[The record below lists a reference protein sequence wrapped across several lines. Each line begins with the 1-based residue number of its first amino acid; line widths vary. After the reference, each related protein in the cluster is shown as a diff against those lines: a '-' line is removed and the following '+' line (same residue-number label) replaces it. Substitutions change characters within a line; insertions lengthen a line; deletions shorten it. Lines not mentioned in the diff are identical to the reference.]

1 MPHRSISLRVYLV
14 ILLLCTLTPITIFAA
29 WLMFHVAKAERQGI
43 EAGLNDTMR
52 ALATALDREF
62 QSSIAA
68 LNVLASSNLLDS
80 GDFRAFYALSERARA
95 TQTGWKTIILQEAS
109 GKPLLMLS
117 APYGESI
124 PPLLGKESFDKV
136 LQTKNPA
143 ILELVK
149 GPMSGWVFGVR
160 IPVLRDSAVKYVL
173 SAIIEPSRLGAIL
186 AEQRLP
192 NSWLGVILDHD
203 RHLVARTRSE
213 EKFIGEKGLLVQ
225 HAPAEA
231 MEGKLR
237 GYNREGALSY
247 SFFRKAPFSSWYIVL
262 NVPAELLERPV
273 ERALIPVILVGVLAT
288 LFGTLFALAMSGRI
302 TKSVVQI
309 RNLAQALGR
318 KEDINSF
325 EKSPVSELNTIT
337 EALHDA
343 SQVLQKSEAKQK
355 SADEQ
360 LRDANNRLEQRVAE
374 RTAALEEEIR
384 KKQTLENALRNQAL
398 LLQLAHDAIIVRS
411 LKGGQIHFWN
421 NGATEIYGWGS
432 DDALGKQ
439 IHELLH
445 CRSATASLQ
454 AIEESVVR
462 DGRWQGELI
471 RTAKDGGE
479 LILDSRWSIL
489 RDVEGRPVEILELN
503 SDITARKYAEQRAQ
517 QNEWLAGVG
526 TMTAIFAHEIGNPLH
541 AISTSLDLVE
551 RQLGKLELDSRI
563 KKTLELSTNEIQR
576 VSTLLTEFRA
586 FAKPQRANM
595 KPCDLVSLIRDALV
609 PQIAVC
615 RKSGITIKRE
625 LAELQPIL
633 LDADKMKQVI
643 VNLCKNAI
651 EAMPAGGVLSVRTQ
665 QMKDLAV
672 LEISDTGVGIPE
684 GVDVFQLFTTTKAG
698 GTGLGLPLVRQIIN
712 AHRGSIQYTSKPGTG
727 TTFKICLR
735 AHVADAPDRPAQ
747 GAVGSEDTG
756 GAGKTKQFTF

>member
-29 WLMFHVAKAERQGI
+29 WLMFHFAKAERQGI
-43 EAGLNDTMR
+43 EAGLNDTIR
-52 ALATALDREF
+52 ALATALDRDF

-80 GDFRAFYALSERARA
+80 GDFRAFHALAERARA
-95 TQTGWKTIILQEAS
+95 TQTGWKTIILHEPS
-109 GKPLLMLS
+109 GRPLVLLLTPYGKP
-117 APYGESI
+117 I
-124 PPLLGKESFDKV
+124 PPLVSKESFDKV
-136 LQTKNPA
+136 LQTGKPA
-143 ILELVK
+143 ILGLVK
-149 GPMSGWVFGVR
+149 GPVSGSWVFGVR
-160 IPVLRDSAVKYVL
+160 VPVLRQGEVKYVL
-173 SAIIEPSRLGAIL
+173 SAIIEPSRLGAIM
-186 AEQRLP
+186 AEQKLP

-231 MEGKLR
+231 MQGKLR
-237 GYNREGALSY
+237 GYNREGSLSY
-247 SFFRKAPFSSWYIVL
+247 SFFGRAPFSGWYIVL

-273 ERALIPVILVGVLAT
+273 ERALIPVVLVGLVAL
-288 LFGTLFALAMSGRI
+288 LFGTLFAITMSRRI
-302 TKSVVQI
+302 TKSVGQI

-318 KEDINSF
+318 KEKVTAI
-325 EKSPVSELNTIT
+325 ERTPVSELNTIT
-337 EALHDA
+337 EALHDT
-343 SQVLQKSEAKQK
+343 SSVLQASEAKQK
-355 SADEQ
+355 IADEQ
-360 LRDANNRLEQRVAE
+360 LREANNRLEQRVTE

-411 LKGGQIHFWN
+411 LEGGQIHFWN

-432 DDALGKQ
+432 DDALGKH

-454 AIEESVVR
+454 AIEESVAR

-471 RTAKDGGE
+471 RTGKDGAE
-479 LILDSRWSIL
+479 LILDSRWSVL
-489 RDVEGRPVEILELN
+489 RDIEGRPVEILELN

-551 RQLGKLELDSRI
+551 RQLGNLQLDSRI
-563 KKTLELSTNEIQR
+563 KKTLELSAHEIQR

-586 FAKPQRANM
+586 FAKPQRANL
-595 KPCDLVSLIRDALV
+595 KPTDLVALIRDALV

-615 RKSGITIKRE
+615 RKTGITIKRE
-625 LAELQPIL
+625 LADLQPIL
-633 LDADKMKQVI
+633 LDEDKIKQVI

-651 EAMPAGGVLSVRTQ
+651 EAMPEGGVLTVRTQ
-665 QMKDLAV
+665 EVEDLAI
-672 LEISDTGVGIPE
+672 LEIGDTGAGIPE
-684 GVDVFQLFTTTKAG
+684 GLDVFQLFTTTKLG

-712 AHRGSIQYTSKPGTG
+712 AHRGSIQYTSKPGLG
-727 TTFKICLR
+727 TTFKVCLR
-735 AHVADAPDRPAQ
+735 THLTDGPDRPAQ
-747 GAVGSEDTG
+747 PAVETC
-756 GAGKTKQFTF
+756 KTKEFIF